1 MVELTSVP
9 AFTLNEKEKK
19 LFDTLTGILK
29 ENNLKTVL
37 RVCGGW
43 VRDKVSLIHRDLILF
58 IVDFGNR

>member
-19 LFDTLTGILK
+19 LFDTLTTILK

-43 VRDKVSLIHRDLILF
+43 VRDKVSDKKRYDSLVFRYWA
-58 IVDFGNR
+58 

>member
-9 AFTLNEKEKK
+9 AFTLNDKEKK
-19 LFDTLTGILK
+19 LFETLTGVLK

-43 VRDKVSLIHRDLILF
+43 VRDKVS
-58 IVDFGNR
+58 